1 MVDLRKRRREHD
13 NAHEDDHHY
22 RNYILFM
29 YFLHSISFVYGFDSK
44 GNKKEELPRERK
56 HIERDIFRP
65 LGKYT
70 FRKAY

>member
-1 MVDLRKRRREHD
+1 MVDLRKRRCEHD

-44 GNKKEELPRERK
+44 GNKKRNFQEREETYRERHFSSTREV
-56 HIERDIFRP
+56 HI
-65 LGKYT
+65 
-70 FRKAY
+70 